1 MESICQFSPLWR
13 RSELVSK
20 PQKAIEELRLQSL
33 KLFLNR
39 HRSQEV
45 RNLTLNGTPFQSP
58 SHDNEILQRIRDI
71 SMVLRTS
78 PIGIVEATLRVWYA
92 SSVPVFTRDPQ
103 DGLPL
108 DSAMRDTRNDV
119 STLTWSR
126 SYSTEQ
132 HEVGNLGL
140 MAMLMTSENWL
151 PPKHPNL
158 KAASLVSSA
167 VTTML
172 FASYLICPQLLR
184 SPGSLSTTTGQ
195 TDEALALFI
204 KASYQVACENFDKF
218 DSPPGSEFGAT
229 PDEMK
234 LSHNGNRFL
243 TKIGCNTWSE
253 PAYWHPCRK
262 VPGSNWNKFIRNS
275 SRPIFPTTSPLRNEL
290 VVVLPSTLFGLA
302 QPWAVYY
309 NTLRVRF
316 SLVSSF

>member
-45 RNLTLNGTPFQSP
+45 RNLTLNEILRECHSMFQQLLSDAA
-58 SHDNEILQRIRDI
+58 HDNEILQRIRDI

-108 DSAMRDTRNDV
+108 DSAMRDTRNGV

-167 VTTML
+167 VTTIL

-184 SPGSLSTTTGQ
+184 SPGSLSATTGQ

-204 KASYQVACENFDKF
+204 KAS
-218 DSPPGSEFGAT
+218 
-229 PDEMK
+229 
-234 LSHNGNRFL
+234 
-243 TKIGCNTWSE
+243 
-253 PAYWHPCRK
+253 
-262 VPGSNWNKFIRNS
+262 
-275 SRPIFPTTSPLRNEL
+275 
-290 VVVLPSTLFGLA
+290 
-302 QPWAVYY
+302 
-309 NTLRVRF
+309 
-316 SLVSSF
+316 

>member
-20 PQKAIEELRLQSL
+20 PQRAIEELRLQSL

-45 RNLTLNGTPFQSP
+45 RNLTLNEILRECHSMFQQLLS
-58 SHDNEILQRIRDI
+58 DAAQGNEILQRIRDI

-108 DSAMRDTRNDV
+108 DSAMRDTSNGV

-167 VTTML
+167 VTTIL
-172 FASYLICPQLLR
+172 FASYLICPQVLR
-184 SPGSLSTTTGQ
+184 SPGSLSTTMGQ

-204 KASYQVACENFDKF
+204 KAS
-218 DSPPGSEFGAT
+218 
-229 PDEMK
+229 
-234 LSHNGNRFL
+234 
-243 TKIGCNTWSE
+243 
-253 PAYWHPCRK
+253 
-262 VPGSNWNKFIRNS
+262 
-275 SRPIFPTTSPLRNEL
+275 
-290 VVVLPSTLFGLA
+290 
-302 QPWAVYY
+302 
-309 NTLRVRF
+309 
-316 SLVSSF
+316 